1 MKRLILGLL
10 VLLALGLL
18 VFPAIAE
25 AEKTDCSTCPQH
37 ASQASADDA
46 KCPCPQ
52 AKDGKCPC
60 PQAKDGKCPCPQ
72 AKDGKPCAQCTCPH
86 RQDAKPCAPT
96 SGEACTTK
104 EACPR

>member
-37 ASQASADDA
+37 ASQASAEDA
-46 KCPCPQ
+46 
-52 AKDGKCPC
+52 
-60 PQAKDGKCPCPQ
+60 KCPCPQ
-72 AKDGKPCAQCTCPH
+72 AKDGKPCAQCSCSQGQDGKTCT
-86 RQDAKPCAPT
+86 PT
-96 SGEACTTK
+96 SGDTCPTK